1 MTKGHERRYDIVPQ
15 MRDYDALGVKWH
27 PYIMYFQEPNYR
39 SSAVNTDDFGFRYTD
54 LKGHRFSP
62 CTENFSGPTSILVGG
77 STAFGVGADDDRGT
91 IASHLSRLTNTPWMN
106 MGGRAFSAFQEFAL
120 FAHFHDRFSKL
131 TDIVLVSGF
140 NNLYLAHRDL
150 PFDMPLGSFYYQESF
165 QTAMVFAESGRAMRL
180 RSLLKGKRQL
190 ESTFRE
196 TKIAINLAV
205 DSTIRSLELWSALAA
220 RRGARLTFA
229 LQPAALWSQSAP
241 SGQEAELFALL
252 DSLDPS
258 LNKSLQRL
266 GTQCFTEYRR
276 ALCDA
281 IESRSIR
288 FVDLN
293 TEPNSSNVSSDLLHV
308 DRVHF
313 SSLGYERVSTTLLE
327 LL

>member
-1 MTKGHERRYDIVPQ
+1 MTKGHERRYEIVPQ
-15 MRDYDALGVKWH
+15 MRDYDVLGVKWH

-54 LKGHRFSP
+54 FNGRRISP
-62 CTENFSGPTSILVGG
+62 CTENLSGPTSIVVGG

-120 FAHFHDRFSKL
+120 FAHFHERFSNL

-140 NNLYLAHRDL
+140 NNLYLAHRNL
-150 PFDMPLGSFYYQESF
+150 PFDIPLGSFYFQESF
-165 QTAMVFAESGRAMRL
+165 QTAMSFEVAGRAARL
-180 RSLLKGKRQL
+180 RSLLKRPRQL
-190 ESTFRE
+190 ESVSRE
-196 TKIAINLAV
+196 TQTAIKLAV

-229 LQPAALWSQSAP
+229 LQPAAVWSQSVP
-241 SGQEAELFALL
+241 SIQEAELFALL
-252 DSLDPS
+252 DSLDPA
-258 LNKSLQRL
+258 LHKSLERL
-266 GTQCFTEYRR
+266 GGQCFTEYRR

-293 TEPNSSNVSSDLLHV
+293 TEPNSSNISSELLHV